1 MKIYYALKRIA
12 YMAGALSIG
21 CGSLPMIF
29 SKTPA
34 LQYWVLGAFLIFIGY
49 CVSKLEF
56 DKSKYIKYLN
66 EKNDGI
72 YIYYAK
78 FGGEEHEIKINTK
91 NKTIELKSG
100 KNSATLNFDNIKSW
114 RYNVSGI
121 SKVNV
126 IGSTNSVMGNFTA
139 LSQASAINNQAGYS
153 AWDNNGFF
161 IHTDALANPVWH
173 IKIIPKDVAINLKSD
188 KFWKSVAGECEV
200 WMNVMNRAIN
210 K

>member
-1 MKIYYALKRIA
+1 M
-12 YMAGALSIG
+12 
-21 CGSLPMIF
+21 
-29 SKTPA
+29 
-34 LQYWVLGAFLIFIGY
+34 FIGY

>member
-1 MKIYYALKRIA
+1 
-12 YMAGALSIG
+12 
-21 CGSLPMIF
+21 MIF

-34 LQYWVLGAFLIFIGY
+34 LQYWVLGAFFILIGY
-49 CVSKLEF
+49 CISKLEF
-56 DKSKYIKYLN
+56 DKSKYIKNLN

-72 YIYYAK
+72 YIYHAK
-78 FGGEEHEIKINTK
+78 FGGEEHGIKINSK

-100 KNSATLNFDNIKSW
+100 KNYSTLNFDNIKSW
-114 RYNVSGI
+114 KYNVSGI

-139 LSQASAINNQAGYS
+139 LSQANAINHQAGYS

-161 IHTDALANPVWH
+161 IHTDALENPVWH